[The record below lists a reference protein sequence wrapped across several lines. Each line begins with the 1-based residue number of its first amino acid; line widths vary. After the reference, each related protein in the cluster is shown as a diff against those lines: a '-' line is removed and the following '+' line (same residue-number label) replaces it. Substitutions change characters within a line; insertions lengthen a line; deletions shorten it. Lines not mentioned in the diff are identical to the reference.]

1 MYIERDTHP
10 APVLGLYVEEYAQ
23 AYYRLS
29 VPLKA
34 AFGAENVA
42 VTAYAL
48 ATQEQRDAAR
58 LVVTSRVQTHE
69 SEPVSKAKQLL
80 DTIRSGGLRRVLVD
94 QDDDLSPW
102 TIEQKMRLEA
112 MLRHAD
118 GVVCTNT
125 TLAGR
130 LRSYNP
136 NVTVVPNYVDMTRWP
151 IAAPQPIDDKPVLL
165 MTGGSSHYQDW
176 KAVVPALKAHQG
188 RYRLRV
194 VGFCPDYLEPFA
206 TERTPWMPDLKS
218 YPPALAGAHLALCPL
233 PHTAFNTCKSPIK
246 LYETALAGCAVIG
259 SLTQY
264 GPVLREAG
272 QHENVAVF
280 ERHWA
285 ERIGHYL
292 DHPEQITA
300 DATALQRHIVTTRDV
315 ARHAE
320 TIRQAYGGNDVLDNG
335 NADRRV
341 EEQPVRAGRG
351 CHRDGGH
358 RGRSTLRNHV

>member
-1 MYIERDTHP
+1 MYIDRDTHP

-34 AFGAENVA
+34 AFGAANVA
-42 VTAYAL
+42 VTAYDAV
-48 ATQEQRDAAR
+48 TQEQRDAAK
-58 LVVTSRVQTHE
+58 LVITSRVQTHE
-69 SEPVSKAKQLL
+69 TEPVSQTKRLL
-80 DTIRSGGLRRVLVD
+80 DMIREGGRRRVLVD

-102 TIEQKMRLEA
+102 TPEQKARLQG

-118 GVVCTNT
+118 GIVCTNT

-130 LRSYNP
+130 MRSYNP
-136 NVTVVPNYVDMTRWP
+136 NVTVVPNYLDMARWP
-151 IAAPQPIDDKPVLL
+151 IATPQPIDDKPVLL

-176 KAVVPALKAHQG
+176 KVVVPALKAYAG

-194 VGFCPDYLEPFA
+194 VGFCPDYLQPFV
-206 TERTPWMPDLKS
+206 TERTPWTHDLKS
-218 YPPALAGAHLALCPL
+218 YPPALIGAHLALCPL
-233 PHTAFNTCKSPIK
+233 PHTAFNSCKSPIK

-272 QHENVAVF
+272 QSENVAVF

-285 ERIGHYL
+285 ERIGYYL
-292 DHPEQITA
+292 NHPEQITA

-320 TIRQAYGGNDVLDNG
+320 TIRQAYGGHDVLDSG
-335 NADRRV
+335 NVTRRV

-351 CHRDGGH
+351 RNRDARDG
-358 RGRSTLRNHV
+358 RRSTVRNHV

>member
-1 MYIERDTHP
+1 MYIERDTHS

-42 VTAYAL
+42 VTAYSL
-48 ATQEQRDAAR
+48 ATQEQRDAAK

-69 SEPVSKAKQLL
+69 SEPVSQTKRLL
-80 DTIRSGGLRRVLVD
+80 DMIRQGGKRRVLVD

-102 TIEQKMRLEA
+102 KHEQKVRLEG

-118 GVVCTNT
+118 GVVCTNS

-130 LRSYNP
+130 LRSYNR
-136 NVTVVPNYVDMTRWP
+136 NVTIVPNYLDMTRWP
-151 IAAPQPIDDKPVLL
+151 IAAPQPVTDKPVLL
-165 MTGGSSHYQDW
+165 MTGGASHYQDW
-176 KAVVPALKAHQG
+176 QMVVSALKAHQG

-194 VGFCPDYLEPFA
+194 VGFCPDYLEPFV
-206 TERTPWMPDLKS
+206 TERSPWMPDLKS
-218 YPPALAGAHLALCPL
+218 YPPALIGAHVALCPL

-246 LYETALAGCAVIG
+246 LYETALAGCTVLG

-264 GPVLREAG
+264 GPVLREAAMND
-272 QHENVAVF
+272 NVMLF
-280 ERHWA
+280 ERHWV
-285 ERIGHYL
+285 ERIGYYL
-292 DHPEQITA
+292 DYPEQITA

-320 TIRQAYGGNDVLDNG
+320 TIRQAYGGSNVLDNR
-335 NADRRV
+335 NPDRRM

-351 CHRDGGH
+351 RHRNRGH
-358 RGRSTLRNHV
+358 SGRSAVRDNV

>member
-42 VTAYAL
+42 VTAYSAT
-48 ATQEQRDAAR
+48 TQEQRDAAK
-58 LVVTSRVQTHE
+58 LVVTSRVQTHDN
-69 SEPVSKAKQLL
+69 EPISQTKRLL
-80 DTIRSGGLRRVLVD
+80 DMIREGGRRRVLVD

-102 TIEQKMRLEA
+102 KYEQKIRLEA
-112 MLRHAD
+112 MLRYSD

-136 NVTVVPNYVDMTRWP
+136 NVTIVPNYLDMTRWP
-151 IAAPQPIDDKPVLL
+151 VSAPQPITDKPVLL
-165 MTGGSSHYQDW
+165 MTGGASHYQDW
-176 KAVVPALKAHQG
+176 QMVVSALKAHQG

-194 VGFCPDYLEPFA
+194 VGFCPDYLEPFV
-206 TERTPWMPDLKS
+206 TERSPWIPDLKS
-218 YPPALAGAHLALCPL
+218 YAPALAGAHIALCPL

-259 SLTQY
+259 SPTQY
-264 GPVLREAG
+264 GPVMREAG
-272 QHENVAVF
+272 QNENVAVF
-280 ERHWA
+280 GRHWA
-285 ERIGHYL
+285 ERIGYYL

-300 DATALQRHIVTTRDV
+300 DATALQRHIATTRDV
-315 ARHAE
+315 ARHAD
-320 TIRQAYGGNDVLDNG
+320 TIRQAYGGNDVLDNR
-335 NADRRV
+335 NPHRRV
-341 EEQPVRAGRG
+341 EEQPLRAGRG
-351 CHRDGGH
+351 RDRDGGH
-358 RGRSTLRNHV
+358 GRRGAVRNHV